1 MTSYLLYKFSTII
14 LITGIWALL
23 GTFKHVRHRN
33 MFLYPRFLLNIHRG
47 TIAIKSRKV
56 LYCVGKE
63 VNAITL

>member
-1 MTSYLLYKFSTII
+1 
-14 LITGIWALL
+14 
-23 GTFKHVRHRN
+23 